1 MKVLRLLSVLPCIFV
16 LAACVTP
23 TSTTPPPSPPPL
35 PSPSSPLDA
44 EEPVESLAA
53 PEPLPEKIL
62 IVTSN
67 ADGGPGSL
75 RQALEDA
82 KPGFTIIFDPALFPP
97 NSPSTIS
104 VLTDLPEITINNLNL
119 DASNAGV
126 VLDGN
131 QIAGDWKAGLQIV
144 GAEGVKIMGFQITNF
159 PGPGIAISGDS
170 THNIVGGDRGSGSGP
185 WGQGNLLSNNIVGVD
200 IATEGAKYNTVT
212 GNLIGVDVG
221 GADWLGNQR
230 FGVGISE
237 GASENTIG
245 PDNIIANNG
254 ESGIYA
260 SPELAPL
267 NTITQ
272 NDIYDN
278 GIGRGWPAYPA
289 LFDFDLNAGT
299 VTGATCPNCS
309 IEVHSTSGYE
319 GEVFEAETSADQL
332 GIFTINKGEAFTGPF
347 LVARVTDT
355 HGKTS
360 YFSWPPTSQTAQ
372 NLVLQAGNTLP
383 RTQFYLKLPKD
394 IVDNHIATQYDGIG
408 YEDDFSDLAI
418 YRQGVTRARVSING
432 IEPETDD
439 WTKPEM
445 PLSQAQQDHFSRMAD
460 EGIIVTFVMVF
471 WDKENYP
478 GGDGLPCYRFQNEE
492 GIEAWLDYVRYIVET
507 LHDRV
512 QYFEI
517 WNEPDIRNYC
527 PKSIYLDDYI
537 NLIKR
542 TAPVIH
548 EIAPEAKVVVGGVS
562 GTAYDDSYNYL
573 LGLLR
578 SDAMPLVDVV
588 GWHPMYNFTPNIP
601 RFRDYYYAYPDKIQ
615 EIKDTAEASGFTGEY
630 HATEISFRTEVD
642 LGDEFYE
649 FTQIAANKY
658 FLQSAIMHRGED
670 IDIGLG
676 SAYFVINRLSSAM
689 AGVEPDEFAV
699 EVETGADHLVSYTFS
714 TSEGEK
720 MVGLWRHTE
729 VSEFDPGIEA
739 TLTIPDTPAS
749 RVVAIDLLH
758 NLAQE
763 LEFEIVDGDLVI
775 ENLMIK
781 DYPIMIRLIHT
792 TQ

>member
-1 MKVLRLLSVLPCIFV
+1 MKNFRLLSILLCVFV
-16 LAACVTP
+16 LAACVPPTTP
-23 TSTTPPPSPPPL
+23 TSPP
-35 PSPSSPLDA
+35 DV
-44 EEPVESLAA
+44 EEPVESPAE
-53 PEPLPEKIL
+53 PEPLPEEIL
-62 IVTSN
+62 IVSSTS
-67 ADGGPGSL
+67 DSGPGSL
-75 RQALEDA
+75 RQTMESGQS
-82 KPGFTIIFDPALFPP
+82 GFKIIFDLAIFPP
-97 NSPSTIS
+97 SSPATIF
-104 VLTDLPEITINNLNL
+104 VLTDLPGININDLTL

-126 VLDGN
+126 ILDGS
-131 QIAGDWKAGLQIV
+131 QIAGDWNAGLQIT

-170 THNIVGGDRGSGSGP
+170 NHNIVGGDRSIGSGP
-185 WGQGNLLSNNIVGVD
+185 YGQGNLLSNNIVGVD
-200 IATEGAKYNTVT
+200 IATEGTKYSIVT
-212 GNLIGVDVG
+212 GNLIGVDTN

-230 FGVGISE
+230 NGISIWE
-237 GASENTIG
+237 DASENTIG

-254 ESGIYA
+254 ELGIYT
-260 SPELAPL
+260 SPEITQL

-272 NDIYDN
+272 NDIFDN
-278 GIGRGWPAYPA
+278 GIGRGQPAYPSI
-289 LFDFDLNAGT
+289 FDFDINAGT
-299 VTGATCPNCS
+299 ATGATCPNCS
-309 IEVHSTSGYE
+309 IDFFSTSGYE
-319 GEVFEAETSADQL
+319 GEILEAETTADEL
-332 GIFTINKGEAFTGPF
+332 GVFTINKGEAFTGPF
-347 LVARVTDT
+347 LDAKVTDT
-355 HGKTS
+355 HGNTS
-360 YFSWPPTSQTAQ
+360 SFSWPPTSQTAQ

-383 RTQFYLKLPKD
+383 RIQFFFKLPKD
-394 IVDNHIATQYDGIG
+394 IADNHIATQYDGIA
-408 YEDDFSDLAI
+408 YEDDFTDLAI
-418 YRQGVTRARVSING
+418 YSQGVTHARVSTNG

-445 PLSQAQQDHFSRMAD
+445 PLSQAQQDHFTRMAD
-460 EGIIVTFVMVF
+460 EGIIVTYVLVF

-478 GGDGLPCYRFQNEE
+478 GGDDLPCYRFHNEE

-548 EIAPEAKVVVGGVS
+548 EIAPDAKVIVGGVS

-573 LGLLR
+573 LGVLR

-601 RFRDYYYAYPDKIQ
+601 RFRNYYFAYPDKIQ

-630 HATEISFRTEVD
+630 HATEISFRKDVD

-670 IDIGLG
+670 IEIGLG
-676 SAYFVINRLSSAM
+676 SGYFIIHRLSTAM

-699 EVETGADHLVSYTFS
+699 DIETSADHLVSYTFS
-714 TSEGEK
+714 TLGGEK
-720 MVGLWRHTE
+720 MVGLWRNTE
-729 VSEFDPGIEA
+729 TSEFDPGIEA
-739 TLTIPDTPAS
+739 TLTIPDTSAS
-749 RVVAIDLLH
+749 RVVVIDLLY
-758 NLAQE
+758 NLEQE
-763 LEFEIVDGDLVI
+763 LNFEIVDGDLVI
-775 ENLMIK
+775 ENLLVK
-781 DYPIMIRLIHT
+781 DYPIMIKLIHT